1 MKWRLNIRGKLFLGF
16 GSLMLILGV
25 TLLITQ
31 QTLKKSASTNDHLN
45 NVQLPS
51 LIILERYHKN
61 LQDAASLAKQWA
73 FVQQNEDH
81 PERRKLVVLC
91 DSILPK
97 DFLELQNASLQWSK
111 EQQDELAKIE
121 SDHVQLMEYFGLLRN
136 WLCCFERYQDPFF
149 SLQSEDLF
157 LEKQGIPATMQSLSE
172 HCNWLSDAFQIQMNE
187 ERNNMNAGFHSL
199 HSILVIFL
207 ITLIFA
213 GLFIAILTA
222 RSIVQPIQKLK
233 EILQSLSLGIYDN
246 KEMIIS
252 KDEIGEMN
260 LAAKKLIFNFEKT
273 KNFAQAI
280 GSGRGDVDFEP
291 LSEKDEMGKALLQMK
306 KDLSSY
312 RHEMEQKVAEQT
324 QEILHQKNAADA
336 QRQRIEGLYSDLKS
350 SIAYAKRLQDSI
362 LPDTKWIQE
371 ICPEHFVLFLP
382 KDVVSGD
389 FYWFQKQAGK
399 KLFAAADCTG
409 HGVPGAFMSLIAHNA
424 LNHVTKVYT
433 KPAQIL
439 NQVNR
444 IAAKAFNQDREDQI
458 RDGMDISLCS
468 LDENTLNLEFSG
480 AQNSLWIIRNGECIE
495 LKGDKQSVGK
505 INQDSIP
512 FQSQQFACMKGD
524 LLYLFSDGYA
534 DQFGGEFGKK
544 LMRKK
549 FKETILSAA
558 ALPIAEQRKF
568 LQNYLDQWR
577 GPLEQV
583 DDILVIG
590 IQV

>member
-16 GSLMLILGV
+16 GSLMLILGI
-25 TLLITQ
+25 TLMMTQ
-31 QTLKKSASTNDHLN
+31 QTLKNSESTNDQLN

-51 LIILERYHKN
+51 LIRLDRYHKD
-61 LQDAASLAKQWA
+61 LQEVVSLAKQWA

-81 PERRKLVVLC
+81 PERRKFILLC

-97 DFLELQNASLQWSK
+97 DFESLQKSSLQWSK
-111 EQQDELAKIE
+111 EQQNELIE
-121 SDHVQLMEYFGLLRN
+121 IDTAHHHLMMYCKRLRE
-136 WLCCFERYQDPFF
+136 WLCCFERYQDPFY

-157 LEKQGIPATMQSLSE
+157 LENQGIPATMQSLTQ
-172 HCNWLSDAFQIQMNE
+172 HCNLLSDAIQVQMNE
-187 ERNNMNAGFHSL
+187 ERNKMNASFHSL
-199 HSILVIFL
+199 HSILITFL

-213 GLFIAILTA
+213 GLIIAILTA

-233 EILQSLSLGIYDN
+233 GILQSLSLGIYDN
-246 KEMIIS
+246 KEMIIT

-280 GSGRGDVDFEP
+280 GSGKEDIDFEP
-291 LSEKDEMGKALLQMK
+291 LSDQDEMGKALLQMK
-306 KDLSSY
+306 RDLSSY
-312 RHEMEQKVAEQT
+312 RNEMEQKVAEQT
-324 QEILHQKNAADA
+324 QEISLQKDAADD

-362 LPDTKWIQE
+362 LPDSKWIQE

-468 LDENTLNLEFSG
+468 LDENTLHLEFSG
-480 AQNSLWIIRNGECIE
+480 AQNSVWIIRNGECIE

-505 INQDSIP
+505 IDQDAIP
-512 FQSQQFACMKGD
+512 FQSQQFTCEKGD

-534 DQFGGEFGKK
+534 DQFGGEQGKK

-558 ALPIAEQRKF
+558 ALPIAEQRNF
-568 LQNYLDQWR
+568 LQNYLDHWR
-577 GPLEQV
+577 GSLEQV
-583 DDILVIG
+583 DDILVMA